1 MTLKMV
7 TVATVRRAHALK
19 GELFVDL
26 ATDYPEHVFAL
37 GRVLEVSG
45 GGPIGL
51 AGRLTVTS
59 ARPHSGGYILGV
71 EEIADRTLAERY
83 QGRRLSVPEDELVA
97 LHEGEFFLHDLRGL
111 ELRDEGD
118 EVLGTIGEIYQA
130 GSSAILAVDRLD
142 GGETMVPFVDAI
154 VLEVDVEGGY
164 VRIRP
169 PEGLLD
175 I

>member
-1 MTLKMV
+1 MILKTV

-51 AGRLTVTS
+51 AGRLTVAS
-59 ARPHSGGYILGV
+59 ARPHAGGYILGV

-83 QGRRLSVPEDELVA
+83 QGRRLSIPEDQLVELQ
-97 LHEGEFFLHDLRGL
+97 EGEFFLHDLRGL
-111 ELRDEGD
+111 ELRDEDGT
-118 EVLGTIGEIYQA
+118 VIGTIAEVHQA
-130 GSSAILAVDRLD
+130 GSSAFLVVERDD
-142 GGETMVPFVDAI
+142 GETMVPFVDAI
-154 VLEVDVEGGY
+154 VLDVDVDEGF

>member
-1 MTLKMV
+1 MTLKTV
-7 TVATVRRAHALK
+7 TVGMVRRAHALK
-19 GELFVDL
+19 GELFVEL
-26 ATDYPEHVFAL
+26 ATDHPDHVFAL

-45 GGPIGL
+45 GGPIGM

-71 EEIADRTLAERY
+71 EEIDDRTLAERY
-83 QGRRLSVPEDELVA
+83 RGRRLSVPEDRLLELQ
-97 LHEGEFFLHDLRGL
+97 EDEFFLHDLRGL
-111 ELRDEGD
+111 ELRNEDD
-118 EVLGTIGEIYQA
+118 EVLGTIAEVHQA
-130 GSSAILAVDRLD
+130 GSTAILDVDRDD
-142 GGETMVPFVDAI
+142 GEMMVPFVDAI
-154 VLEVDVEGGY
+154 VLEVDVDGGY